1 MAYTRSLRLAP
12 IQRRL
17 YTAKPG
23 GGGGGEA
30 AEFTANKDT
39 SSTTKYVAL
48 GAAVLVF
55 GLYGAMAGNPR
66 RAAKEAAKNDPGA
79 VSQMNPPHDGHEG
92 KSLSK

>member
-1 MAYTRSLRLAP
+1 MLNRTAYTRSLRLAP
-12 IQRRL
+12 IQRRP
-17 YTAKPG
+17 YTAKP
-23 GGGGGEA
+23 GGEA

-48 GAAVLVF
+48 GATVLVF

-66 RAAKEAAKNDPGA
+66 KAAKEAARNDPGA

-92 KSLSK
+92 NSLSK